1 MYEPTSK
8 YLWPSFWNGKK
19 LFWNGR
25 KKKTCLE
32 DRKIPERN
40 ASVLK
45 CQHKKKKAARY
56 LFPYLCCPSTKNH
69 AWGKRGT
76 SKIFAEWVKSWG
88 SILWGSLSSWALP
101 TVYWDHLA
109 TEEARAPPGQSLPGS
124 DIQWG
129 DIRHSPLHSRQVFGK
144 RADVT
149 SLGSTSIFVLLNR
162 AIKEEAIWQNN

>member
-1 MYEPTSK
+1 MTLLLKWEETILKREKEKDLPRGQKNS
-8 YLWPSFWNGKK
+8 
-19 LFWNGR
+19 R
-25 KKKTCLE
+25 EECQ
-32 DRKIPERN
+32 RAKIP
-40 ASVLK
+40 A
-45 CQHKKKKAARY
+45 QKKKKAARY
-56 LFPYLCCPSTKNH
+56 LFPYLCRPSTKNH

-101 TVYWDHLA
+101 TVYWDQLA